1 MFAGDGKHFPRIDSL
16 YQRQIMTTRSA
27 LIAGASGLVGGH
39 CLDLLLQD
47 ESYRSVVA
55 LVRRKLPVDHPKL
68 RQEIV
73 DFERLAEHADR
84 FAVDDIYCCLG
95 STIAVAGSQE
105 AFRRIDH
112 DYPEMLARLGA
123 DAGAGQFLLITGL
136 GASPDSRFFYNRVK
150 GELERDIRELAIPAI
165 QFFHPSLLLG
175 RRNDMRTGER
185 IGAFFMKIFDPLLI
199 GSLRKYRA
207 IESRDVARAMVIV
220 AKEHPAGIHTYE
232 SDRIASIARAGSM
245 AAG

>member
-1 MFAGDGKHFPRIDSL
+1 
-16 YQRQIMTTRSA
+16 MTTRSA

-39 CLDLLLQD
+39 CLDLLLKD
-47 ESYRSVVA
+47 ESYHGVVA
-55 LVRRKLPVDHPKL
+55 LVRKKLPLEHPKL

-73 DFERLAEHADR
+73 DYERLTEYADR

-105 AFRRIDH
+105 AFYRIDH
-112 DYPEMLARLGA
+112 DYPLTLARMGA
-123 DAGAGQFLLITGL
+123 DAGAGQFLLITGM

-150 GELERDIRELAIPAI
+150 GELERDIRELAIPAV

-175 RRNDMRTGER
+175 RRHDVRRGER
-185 IGAFFMKIFDPLLI
+185 VSAFFMKLFEPLMV

-220 AKEHPAGIHTYE
+220 AREKPAGIHTYE

-245 AAG
+245 AGS